1 MEASP
6 IEKRVL
12 ALAYKN
18 RVIPGMNLSQLYY
31 FRKLAELQHYT
42 KAAKELYI
50 SQPALSDAI
59 KSLERELGVPL
70 FKREGRNVRLTRYGR
85 EFADYVG
92 RALRELDRGVE
103 VMHEYTGKL
112 SGTLKVGALYTVTGD
127 YLPSLIEA
135 FHEKYSAEVHFE
147 IMQGFSNPL
156 IQGLKDD
163 RYDIV
168 FAAKGFEEEPALCFE
183 PVSVQEV
190 VIAVNEEHP
199 LASKDKIQLEDLVGH
214 NVITYRRGTP
224 VGDEMAELL
233 AEHHIPA
240 NYEFDDEITVGGMLS
255 AIKDD
260 TCALVLNTIGL
271 KPFTKVSV
279 VPIDENEVPYDFHQV
294 YMVYKKAEFKNLALE
309 SFIEFVMGLD
319 SGAAFPHG
327 REE

>member
-1 MEASP
+1 MCT
-6 IEKRVL
+6 IDG
-12 ALAYKN
+12 
-18 RVIPGMNLSQLYY
+18 VIFRMNLSQLYY

-92 RALRELDRGVE
+92 KALCELDRGIE
-103 VMHEYTGKL
+103 VMREYTGKL

-127 YLPSLIEA
+127 YLPALIES
-135 FHEKYSAEVHFE
+135 FHEKYSAEVHFSV
-147 IMQGFSNPL
+147 MQGFSVPL
-156 IQGLKDD
+156 VQGLKDD

-168 FAAKGFEEEPALCFE
+168 FAAKGIEDEPSLCFE
-183 PVSVQEV
+183 PVSVQQV
-190 VIAVNEEHP
+190 VIAVNHEHP
-199 LASKDKIQLEDLVGH
+199 LAKKDRVRLEDLAGH
-214 NVITYRRGTP
+214 NVVTYRRGTP
-224 VGDEMAELL
+224 VGDEMSDLL
-233 AEHHIPA
+233 GRYNISAL
-240 NYEFDDEITVGGMLS
+240 YEFDDEISVGGMLS

-260 TCALVLNTIGL
+260 TCALVLNTVGL
-271 KPFTKVSV
+271 KPFSKVRV
-279 VPIDENEVPYDFHQV
+279 VPIDESEVPYDFHQV

-319 SGAAFPHG
+319 FGSALPVA
-327 REE
+327 RTE

>member
-1 MEASP
+1 
-6 IEKRVL
+6 
-12 ALAYKN
+12 
-18 RVIPGMNLSQLYY
+18 MNLSQLYY

-92 RALRELDRGVE
+92 RALRELDRGIE

-135 FHEKYSAEVHFE
+135 FHEKYSAEVRFE
-147 IMQGFSNPL
+147 VMQGFSVPL
-156 IQGLKDD
+156 VQGLKDD

-168 FAAKGFEEEPALCFE
+168 FAAKGLEDEPSLCFE
-183 PVSVQEV
+183 PVSVQQV
-190 VIAVNEEHP
+190 VVAANEHHP
-199 LASKDKIQLEDLVGH
+199 LAAKEKVRLEDLAGH
-214 NVITYRRGTP
+214 HVVTYRRGTP
-224 VGDEMAELL
+224 VGDEMADLL
-233 AEHHIPA
+233 EKHHIPA
-240 NYEFDDEITVGGMLS
+240 HFEFDDEITVGGMLS
-255 AIKDD
+255 AVKDD
-260 TCALVLNTIGL
+260 TVALVLNTVGL
-271 KPFTKVSV
+271 KPFERVKV
-279 VPIDENEVPYDFHQV
+279 VPIDEEEVPYDFHQV

-319 SGAAFPHG
+319 SGAALPSVEN
-327 REE
+327 REA